1 MSDPTGPHGSLLVA
15 GDRQSVGGSQLATR
29 SPHTIAHLDLDGRV
43 TLGDI
48 LRRPSQFMGASYA
61 DRVS

>member
-1 MSDPTGPHGSLLVA
+1 MDRCWSLVTVS
-15 GDRQSVGGSQLATR
+15 QFGGSQFATR
-29 SPHTIAHLDLDGRV
+29 SPHTVAHLDLDGRV